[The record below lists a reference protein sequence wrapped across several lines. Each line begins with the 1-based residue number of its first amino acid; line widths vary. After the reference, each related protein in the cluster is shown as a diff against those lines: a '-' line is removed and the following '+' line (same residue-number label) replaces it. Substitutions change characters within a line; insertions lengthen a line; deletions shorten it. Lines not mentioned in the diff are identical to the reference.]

1 MVLQGTTRTQQ
12 NQPRETLVPTGYV
25 ISFSL
30 NEVDEQGVL
39 RVVKEPA
46 VHIPRKVK
54 GQAAG
59 LTATVHDD
67 GAVIPRKMMWC
78 LLALPTPQPQQCS
91 SFGRRRVTLFWQL
104 MALETSEV
112 LL

>member
-1 MVLQGTTRTQQ
+1 M
-12 NQPRETLVPTGYV
+12 PTGYV

-30 NEVDEQGVL
+30 NEVDEQGV
-39 RVVKEPA
+39 PG

-67 GAVIPRKMMWC
+67 GAVVPVSPSPRLSLNNAPPLGGGGW
-78 LLALPTPQPQQCS
+78 PCS
-91 SFGRRRVTLFWQL
+91 GSGWL
-104 MALETSEV
+104 
-112 LL
+112 

>member
-1 MVLQGTTRTQQ
+1 MVLRGTTRTQW

-39 RVVKEPA
+39 RVVKEPG

-67 GAVIPRKMMWC
+67 GAVVPVGPPPRLSLNNAPPLGGGGW
-78 LLALPTPQPQQCS
+78 PCS
-91 SFGRRRVTLFWQL
+91 GS
-104 MALETSEV
+104 
-112 LL
+112 